1 MGRPRLIVMVNQRFV
16 PSVMQLRVFLAVAER
31 LHFRSAAEELGMS
44 QPSLSQALATLEDGL
59 QVHLVERSTRTVL
72 VTPAGHQLLPFA
84 RTAVTAMDAVADVA
98 AGSGGPLT
106 GALRIGVIPTA
117 APYLLPGLLPALAE
131 HFPDLRPRI
140 VEDQTGRL
148 LEQLRSG
155 AIDLAI
161 MALPTDAAGIVAI
174 PLYAEPFALL
184 VPADH
189 PFAGRDDLSLEALVE
204 LPLLMLDEGHCLR
217 DQTVDLCRRVSAP
230 ILGSGGSRTA
240 SLTTAVRCVAGG
252 LGVTIV
258 PESAVEPEGRDPGIG
273 VARFLE
279 PVPGRTMGLALR
291 TATAAEDAYAQLGS
305 VITEVA
311 HQLFGATPATTP
323 ATTSASTPATTPE
336 LDRAT
341 DSTARGLLT
350 PEP

>member
-1 MGRPRLIVMVNQRFV
+1 MARPTLIAMVNQRFV
-16 PSVMQLRVFLAVAER
+16 PSVMQLRVFLTVAER
-31 LHFRSAAEELGMS
+31 LHFRGAAEELGMS

-59 QVHLVERSTRTVL
+59 RVRLVERSTRTVL
-72 VTPAGHQLLPFA
+72 VTAAGHQLLPFA

-98 AGSGGPLT
+98 AGSGGPLS

-117 APYLLPGLLPALAE
+117 APYLLPGLLPALTE
-131 HFPDLRPRI
+131 NFPDLRPRI
-140 VEDQTGRL
+140 VEDQTARL

-161 MALPTDAAGIVAI
+161 MALPTEATGVLAM

-189 PFAGRDDLSLEALVE
+189 PLAGRDDLALEELVD

-230 ILGSGGSRTA
+230 ILGRGGSRTA

-258 PESAVEPEGRDPGIG
+258 PESAVAPEARDPGIG

-279 PVPGRTMGLALR
+279 PVPGRTMGLVLR
-291 TATAAEDAYAQLGS
+291 NATAGEDAYARLGS

-311 HQLFGATPATTP
+311 HRLFGATPATTP
-323 ATTSASTPATTPE
+323 PTGLAMSPGTDPASPEPTTPG
-336 LDRAT
+336 
-341 DSTARGLLT
+341 S
-350 PEP
+350 